1 MNSGDVWQVGIHSRD
16 IEASFWV
23 DWRARLG
30 AGRNQVVQ
38 SSMVGIST
46 FQAALLM
53 ASVITAL
60 QPSVACSLTASRGEG
75 VLCGL
80 QTCLCSSLGC
90 TVAMRQDLVE
100 TLGTFFRF
108 CSDRTAMWS
117 SLTKQENPG
126 EEDGPGGPN
135 ATGPLVSFSVPPCP
149 VFTCVATNRNIRLPG
164 GWGEGWAWYE
174 QEKRGPW
181 QLQITCHPRQTRDWR
196 WWAP

>member
-1 MNSGDVWQVGIHSRD
+1 
-16 IEASFWV
+16 
-23 DWRARLG
+23 
-30 AGRNQVVQ
+30 
-38 SSMVGIST
+38 MVGIST

-60 QPSVACSLTASRGEG
+60 QPSVACSLTASREREFC
-75 VLCGL
+75 VARL

-117 SLTKQENPG
+117 SLTKQG
-126 EEDGPGGPN
+126 EPWWGRWTLAAQMPQVHWFPSLSR
-135 ATGPLVSFSVPPCP
+135 PVLCLLVSPLIGTLDYLGVRRRMSC
-149 VFTCVATNRNIRLPG
+149 
-164 GWGEGWAWYE
+164 YE